1 MPPARSRSSEPSSS
15 RSERPCVQS
24 LRATPAPPA
33 SAMPTATATSTAIT
47 WPTAATSGVPRRC
60 TPTPISR
67 LHQSRLME
75 SVADAADGLDEVG
88 GVAELLAQA
97 LDVDVD
103 RPLQDHRVLADGG
116 IHQLEPREGAPRLTQ
131 EHFQET
137 ELGRGQ
143 GQLLIAIEGSVAVPV
158 DHHPLA

>member
-1 MPPARSRSSEPSSS
+1 MGMAR
-15 RSERPCVQS
+15 
-24 LRATPAPPA
+24 A
-33 SAMPTATATSTAIT
+33 TATATSTAIIR
-47 WPTAATSGVPRRC
+47 PTAASPGVLPRC
-60 TPTPISR
+60 TPPISR
-67 LHQSRLME
+67 FHQSRLME

-116 IHQLEPREGAPRLTQ
+116 IHQLEPREGPPRLTQ
-131 EHFQET
+131 EHLQQA

-143 GQLLIAIEGSVAVPV
+143 GEF
-158 DHHPLA
+158 